1 MFELTTD
8 AGTGT
13 SLVDADQAVF
23 AAREYAK
30 KGLRLEISIPGRP
43 GYILVQYGQCG
54 VVTLGHPSQRN
65 PVDMEV
71 LAASIR
77 SGI

>member
-8 AGTGT
+8 VGTGIV
-13 SLVDADQAVF
+13 LVDADQAIF

-43 GYILVQYGQCG
+43 GYVLIEHGQCG
-54 VVTLGHPSQRN
+54 VVGMGHPSQAN
-65 PVDMEV
+65 PVDME
-71 LAASIR
+71 LIAASIR